1 MKLKIENLSKKFGK
15 KEVLKNINFEIND
28 KEIVAIIGAS
38 GSGKSTLLRCINMIE
53 KPTTGTIYFDKY
65 NIMNK
70 NININKYRMN
80 VGMVFQQFN
89 LFPHLNVIDNIT
101 LAPVKLG
108 ILTKEKAQNKARKLL
123 KEINLQSKEKEKPI
137 NLSGGEQQRVAIIR
151 ALMMEPKLL
160 LFDEPTS
167 SLDPQMTY
175 EVLELIKKIACDG
188 MNMVIV
194 SHELN
199 FVKEV
204 ATRIIFIKNGEIE
217 FDGKKDDFFNSDN
230 KNIKEFLI
238 NTKWHWK
245 KKKYII

>member
-1 MKLKIENLSKKFGK
+1 MKLKIENLSKKFGN

-28 KEIVAIIGAS
+28 KEIIAIIGPS

-53 KPTTGTIYFDKY
+53 KPTKGTIWFDKY
-65 NIMNK
+65 NIMKK

-89 LFPHLNVIDNIT
+89 LFPHLNVIKNIT
-101 LAPVKLG
+101 LVPVKLG
-108 ILTKEKAQNKARKLL
+108 VLSEEKAKSKGRKLL
-123 KEINLQSKEKEKPI
+123 KEIGLLSKEKEKPI

-151 ALMMEPKLL
+151 SLMMEPKLL

-175 EVLELIKKIACDG
+175 EVLELIKKIASDG

-199 FVKEV
+199 FVKEI
-204 ATRIIFIKNGEIE
+204 ATRIIFIKDGEIK
-217 FDGKKDDFFNSDN
+217 FDGKNEEFFSSDDKLIQD
-230 KNIKEFLI
+230 FLI
-238 NTKWHWK
+238 NTK
-245 KKKYII
+245 